1 MSHPDI
7 MGLVDLVDLVHALTL
22 RVEKLEAE
30 AAVLK
35 EKLCAHVTHESIHAA
50 SRFHH
55 LRMYTD
61 ILHNPRD
68 HMYKIIDAVFR
79 ERAVYVP
86 TFAAWRMW
94 HEEGEDMW
102 VDVLLTTNKPMSS
115 LVMSAA
121 CQPPPSL
128 ILDYTHTPLD
138 KDQFAYK
145 FYSETSLFNPEYSK
159 AWNDHDG
166 DGDGDDDNDVIEF
179 WADTMTGV
187 NAYMTH
193 DRFTKS
199 VNYTDYADAQNE
211 LIGRIFKNKEL
222 AALQG

>member
-7 MGLVDLVDLVHALTL
+7 MGLVDLVDFVHALTL
-22 RVEKLEAE
+22 RVERVEAE

-35 EKLCAHVTHESIHAA
+35 EKLCAHMTHESIHAA

-61 ILHNPRD
+61 ILHNPKD

-102 VDVLLTTNKPMSS
+102 VDVLLTTSNPMSS

-121 CQPPPSL
+121 CQPPASL

-138 KDQFAYK
+138 KDQFADK
-145 FYSETSLFNPEYSK
+145 FYSENSLFNPGNLNHDDG
-159 AWNDHDG
+159 NDGNDV
-166 DGDGDDDNDVIEF
+166 DNDVVEF

-199 VNYTDYADAQNE
+199 VNYTDSVDAQTE
-211 LIGRIFKNKEL
+211 LVGRIFNKREL
-222 AALQG
+222 HVLQG